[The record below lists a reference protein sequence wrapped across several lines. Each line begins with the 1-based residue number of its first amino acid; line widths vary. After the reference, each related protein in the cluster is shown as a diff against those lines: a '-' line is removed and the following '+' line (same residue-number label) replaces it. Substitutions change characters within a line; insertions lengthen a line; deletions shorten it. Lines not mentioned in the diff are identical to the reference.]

1 MRKYADMPKHVAIIA
16 AAIGLALADPSWAHQ
31 QSARFAI
38 PENWNGDSI
47 MPQDKMVPR
56 DASGDLQGFGGAAWW
71 QALAF
76 CAGSLQ
82 AAASGATLPTGVTPQ
97 LLRSASTQFDLAAV
111 RRLQADRGVSSEL
124 AAEILAS
131 DIEFQMTTA
140 AEERRPVAADMARC
154 SAVRTGNA
162 ALG

>member
-1 MRKYADMPKHVAIIA
+1 MLKRTAVVVF
-16 AAIGLALADPSWAHQ
+16 AIGLGLTGPTSAHQ
-31 QSARFAI
+31 QSSGFTI

-47 MPQDKMVPR
+47 MPADRIVPR

-82 AAASGATLPTGVTPQ
+82 AATSGAALPAGVTPQ
-97 LLRSASTQFDLAAV
+97 LLRSASTRFETAAL
-111 RRLQADRGVSSEL
+111 RRLQTDRGVSSAL
-124 AAEILAS
+124 AGEILAS
-131 DIEFQMTTA
+131 DIEFQISTA

-154 SAVRTGNA
+154 DAVRRGND

>member
-1 MRKYADMPKHVAIIA
+1 MQKTAVIIA
-16 AAIGLALADPSWAHQ
+16 LGLGLASPTWAHQ
-31 QSARFAI
+31 QSASFAI

-47 MPQDKMVPR
+47 MPEDKLVPR
-56 DASGDLQGFGGAAWW
+56 DAAGDLQGFGGAAWW

-82 AAASGATLPTGVTPQ
+82 AAASRQDLPTGVSPQ
-97 LLRSASTQFDLAAV
+97 LLRSATTQFEIAAL
-111 RRLQADRGVSSEL
+111 RRLQTDRAVSSEL
-124 AAEILAS
+124 AGEILAS

-154 SAVRTGNA
+154 SAVRAGNDQA
-162 ALG
+162 R

>member
-1 MRKYADMPKHVAIIA
+1 MRKIVALTAIA
-16 AAIGLALADPSWAHQ
+16 LSLGLGSPTWAQ
-31 QSARFAI
+31 PQSADFRL

-47 MPQDKMVPR
+47 MPEDKLVPR
-56 DASGDLQGFGGAAWW
+56 GASGDLQGFGGAAWW

-97 LLRSASTQFDLAAV
+97 LLRSASTRFEAAAL
-111 RRLQADRGVSSEL
+111 RRLQTDRGVSSGL
-124 AAEILAS
+124 AGEILAS
-131 DIEFQMTTA
+131 DIEFQVTTA
-140 AEERRPVAADMARC
+140 TEERRPVAADMARC
-154 SAVRTGNA
+154 NAVRTGNA